1 MFLKI
6 IVFITYSLTLEVKCE
21 GEYYWRP
28 WTRDSP
34 PEDAITARD
43 NRGISYVVEAYAP
56 NLGIFIGQAFVHQH
70 QINVSAFHMNST
82 LIPQKSHALKVLC
95 SGNKDKLA
103 WYPTSS
109 HVLRHEL
116 ETSTVNAV
124 VGGQNAQDDILYIGK
139 YVDTSARTIH
149 FGSIC
154 DSLLHLH
161 YNHNNVNKIQYHYEI
176 LILNDKCNK

>member
-70 QINVSAFHMNST
+70 QINVSAFHVNST

-95 SGNKDKLA
+95 SDNKDKLV

-109 HVLRHEL
+109 PALKNEL
-116 ETSTVNAV
+116 QMALVNPV
-124 VGGQNAQDDILYIGK
+124 VGGRNTANDQLYIGK
-139 YVDTSARTIH
+139 VVDTTGRTLH

-154 DSLLHLH
+154 SSLLQLH
-161 YNHNNVNKIQYHYEI
+161 YNYNNINKISSYYEI
-176 LILNDKCNK
+176 LTLIDKCNK